1 MAREVGTK
9 RSPMEDVGG
18 YWRRL
23 HRKGHACLRTV
34 GGSVTKRRRKRLH
47 RYAGHL
53 ALRTRSLAW
62 WRFRQRRFVS
72 KHCGLHPKRF
82 SALSRWEAQLTA
94 THGEAET
101 ADVELNVG
109 WLALASDRLGWKGR
123 EDAFAN
129 TVDA

>member
-1 MAREVGTK
+1 
-9 RSPMEDVGG
+9 MEAE
-18 YWRRL
+18 YRWRRQPETPTSPSL
-23 HRKGHACLRTV
+23 CRPPVRMTSGRPRAAPR
-34 GGSVTKRRRKRLH
+34 
-47 RYAGHL
+47 A
-53 ALRTRSLAW
+53 RSLAR
-62 WRFRQRRFVS
+62 WRFRQSRFVS

-101 ADVELNVG
+101 ADVEVNVG

-123 EDAFAN
+123 EDAFAS